1 MPELNESDF
10 EAFEDDLQILV
21 HTLKESFNAEDARY
35 YVDERHDTLYVEL
48 EGLDEYSEAEI
59 TEIAGPVLDE
69 LDLDFDEIALLP
81 LR

>member
-21 HTLKESFNAEDARY
+21 HALKESFNAEEARF
-35 YVDERHDTLYVEL
+35 YVDERHDTLFVEL
-48 EGLDEYSEAEI
+48 EGLDDYSEEEI